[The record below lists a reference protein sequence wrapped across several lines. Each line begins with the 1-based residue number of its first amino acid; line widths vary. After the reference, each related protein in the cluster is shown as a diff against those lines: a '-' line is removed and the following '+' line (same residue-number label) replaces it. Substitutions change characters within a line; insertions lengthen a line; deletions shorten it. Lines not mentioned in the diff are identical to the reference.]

1 MTKAERSGTSE
12 EISNGAAGVG
22 AGAGPGHGKQPGDTV
37 KGRVPSFAEGGP
49 PDWDPDTTSGG
60 AMGGG
65 GAGGAG
71 GVTGGASGRSNQKP

>member
-1 MTKAERSGTSE
+1 MAQDQDRLMPDEPVKPADDKAK
-12 EISNGAAGVG
+12 A
-22 AGAGPGHGKQPGDTV
+22 
-37 KGRVPSFAEGGP
+37 RVPSFAEGGP
-49 PDWDPDTTSGG
+49 TDYDPNATNDG

>member
-1 MTKAERSGTSE
+1 MAQDESGAQDEGRKVPDETVKPATE
-12 EISNGAAGVG
+12 
-22 AGAGPGHGKQPGDTV
+22 TV

-49 PDWDPDTTSGG
+49 PDYDPNATNDG

-71 GVTGGASGRSNQKP
+71 GVTGGASGRSN